1 MSNLKFYQNK
11 NDKTNFIVS
20 NGDLVKD
27 GDYIELKANSV
38 DAAVEKHVPVYE
50 IVGDKINVTVGST
63 VHPMSDEHYIMWIAL
78 VNDTEVKMVKLKPSD
93 SPVATFPYIK
103 GSEIYA
109 YCNLHSLWKSTVE

>member
-63 VHPMSDEHYIMWIAL
+63 VHPMSDEHYIMWIAY
-78 VNDTEVKMVKLKPSD
+78 VSDNTIVKKEAKLFSFSSKM
-93 SPVATFPYIK
+93 
-103 GSEIYA
+103 
-109 YCNLHSLWKSTVE
+109 